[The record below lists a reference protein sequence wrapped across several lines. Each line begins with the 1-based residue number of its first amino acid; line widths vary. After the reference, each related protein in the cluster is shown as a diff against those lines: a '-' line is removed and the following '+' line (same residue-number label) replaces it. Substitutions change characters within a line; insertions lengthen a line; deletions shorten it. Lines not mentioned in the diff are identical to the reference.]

1 MTSTRIPVDFPD
13 EEMRNQPDIAAAIA
27 RFRCSSTRGLLGGRG
42 LTTTSLVAMA
52 DGPLRVLREVRDPVP
67 ASRVPREILDVL
79 RSGKEPLLVRCSALV
94 GPGERVWSVNQVVA
108 RADVPE
114 PVRQCLTGGA
124 PVGAALRSVGIAHSR
139 TLMAVGRR
147 PWPLGSGSAAFR
159 AYVLWHAARPLA
171 VVCETFNPEVVDAA
185 YARSEVAG

>member
-13 EEMRNQPDIAAAIA
+13 GEFTVRNQADIAAAIA

-52 DGPLRVLREVRDPVP
+52 DGPLRVLREVRDQVP

-79 RSGKEPLLVRCSALV
+79 GKEPLLVRCSALV

-114 PVRQCLTGGA
+114 PVRQSLTGGA

-147 PWPLGSGSAAFR
+147 PWPLGSGPAAFR